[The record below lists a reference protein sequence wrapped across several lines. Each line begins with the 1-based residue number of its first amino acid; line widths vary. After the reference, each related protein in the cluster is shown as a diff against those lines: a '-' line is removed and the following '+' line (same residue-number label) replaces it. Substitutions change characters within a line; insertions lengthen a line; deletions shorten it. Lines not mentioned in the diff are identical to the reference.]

1 MYRDY
6 FETDVEFDQE
16 DDYIEEKLDE
26 LHIAETGQLN
36 PKLYDFIDYTAKHD
50 AHENYE
56 EKWKKICIKYI
67 TRERVSLNK
76 FLQREDK
83 N

>member
-50 AHENYE
+50 AHENYDD
-56 EKWKKICIKYI
+56 I
-67 TRERVSLNK
+67 V
-76 FLQREDK
+76 EDK
-83 N
+83 IFKFKYRQNADSLETYDRR